1 MSKKLIRMDIEEA
14 KRKTAGFS
22 GYRRLLFYVEFDK
35 QVVIENRQ
43 AGKKGGERVVAALQE
58 DGVETGTG
66 TDYNVDTITRY
77 HGRNHP
83 HPMPMAIL
91 DRLGV

>member
-1 MSKKLIRMDIEEA
+1 MSKKLMRIDMEES
-14 KRKTAGFS
+14 KRKTAGLS
-22 GYRRLLFYVEFDK
+22 GYRRLLFYVEFEK
-35 QVVIENRQ
+35 QVGIENRHT
-43 AGKKGGERVVAALQE
+43 GKKGNERVVAALQE

-66 TDYNVDTITRY
+66 TDYNVETICRY